1 MTARKSMRRLV
12 PIILACLGAVAGCAF
27 REPLA
32 RSLGGTR
39 AMRVDARA
47 SDVDLVN
54 EGGGAFGVYLGG
66 GGGCGT

>member
-1 MTARKSMRRLV
+1 MAARKSMRRLV

-27 REPLA
+27 REPLD
-32 RSLGGTR
+32 RSLVGTR
-39 AMRVDARA
+39 AMRFDDRA

-54 EGGGAFGVYLGG
+54 EVGGAFGDDLGG